1 MKHIQN
7 FDEYN
12 NINEELDLNPFTN
25 KKKKLKNL
33 FVDSFKDK
41 KLESFKSSTDLTA
54 IKTIFTK
61 ICNIIGGD
69 VRIKDVDNLIKD
81 SNVFVVDSMLTCIRS
96 IRKDIDENR
105 ELIGWLTFDKEEN
118 KFRYHSYYN

>member
-12 NINEELDLNPFTN
+12 NINEEIDLNPFTN

-33 FVDSFKDK
+33 FSESFKEK
-41 KLESFKSSTDLTA
+41 NIQSFKSSTELTP
-54 IKTIFTK
+54 IKTIFSK
-61 ICNIIGGD
+61 ICDTIGGD
-69 VRIKDVDNLIKD
+69 VRVKNVKDLIKD
-81 SNVFVVDSMLTCIRS
+81 SNVFVVDSMLTCIKS
-96 IRKDIDENR
+96 VKKDIDDNR
-105 ELIGWLTFDKEEN
+105 ELIGWITFDKDEN